1 MTGMRRVV
9 ALVSVLWVGAGV
21 AGCATSEEWKTW
33 REHPTH
39 WASGDHSFFSLR
51 NREGTAARVT
61 RTDIAMAR
69 DQGWWGKPLTVDQA
83 QILER

>member
-1 MTGMRRVV
+1 MTGMRRMM
-9 ALVSVLWVGAGV
+9 LVSVLCVGAGV
-21 AGCATSEEWKTW
+21 AGCATPEEWKTW

-39 WASGDHSFFSLR
+39 WASGDHGFFSLR
-51 NREGTAARVT
+51 NREGKAARVT
-61 RTDIAMAR
+61 RNDIAMAR